1 MLSVARPASQP
12 AHAFTVKWTDQ
23 TVAKCVPAAGMQ
35 VYRIEGSQL
44 AETSVT
50 LAGLGMERP
59 GGAEKLDE
67 PAAHEVRGRS

>member
-1 MLSVARPASQP
+1 MNRPSGGEVR
-12 AHAFTVKWTDQ
+12 TR
-23 TVAKCVPAAGMQ
+23 
-35 VYRIEGSQL
+35 YRIEGSQL
-44 AETSVT
+44 AETWAT